1 MLKYSTTLLPKII
14 HVPMQHIDDFIKNVI
29 DRSRKE
35 CIRLLFNGDCESI
48 SIKDIVQHF
57 NSDSYSANGW
67 WYMGHEITVFKFI
80 DAVII
85 KSKTINLTAFYMVI
99 TKDYCIFLKYGK
111 HSNEPYNIS
120 IQPQR
125 ELIL

>member
-48 SIKDIVQHF
+48 SIKRNNFV
-57 NSDSYSANGW
+57 
-67 WYMGHEITVFKFI
+67 
-80 DAVII
+80 
-85 KSKTINLTAFYMVI
+85 
-99 TKDYCIFLKYGK
+99 
-111 HSNEPYNIS
+111 
-120 IQPQR
+120 
-125 ELIL
+125 